1 MRGGE
6 DMELNVEPWIIDYS
20 YKLCPKKIIQEEVN
34 EEIGNIVTIVNK
46 QLNKRKSDK
55 LVAILKDKKIVQ
67 FPSNQLDVVIG
78 YNVNREQNKLSMPVY
93 DDLETLSS
101 SDSIEITCFSK
112 EYQVKGSVLLRNV
125 DKSYES
131 LKEAINYAIS
141 EILKNKAR

>member
-1 MRGGE
+1 
-6 DMELNVEPWIIDYS
+6 MELNVEPWIIDYS

-34 EEIGNIVTIVNK
+34 EEIENIVTIVNK

-55 LVAILKDKKIVQ
+55 LVVIKKEKNIAQ
-67 FPSNQLDVVIG
+67 FPSRKLDIIMG
-78 YNVNREQNKLSMPVY
+78 YHVNNEQNKLSMPVY
-93 DDLETLSS
+93 DNLETMSF

-112 EYQVKGSVLLRNV
+112 EYQVKGAVLLRNV

>member
-1 MRGGE
+1 M
-6 DMELNVEPWIIDYS
+6 DLSVEPWIIDYS
-20 YKLCPKKIIQEEVN
+20 YKLCPKKVIQEEVN
-34 EEIGNIVTIVNK
+34 DEIENIVTIVNK

-55 LVAILKDKKIVQ
+55 FASILKDKKIVR
-67 FPSNQLDVVIG
+67 FPSKQLDVIIG
-78 YNVNREQNKLSMPVY
+78 YSVNKEQNKLSMPVY
-93 DDLETLSS
+93 DNLETMSF

-125 DKSYES
+125 DKSYEY

>member
-6 DMELNVEPWIIDYS
+6 DMELNVEQWIIDYS

-34 EEIGNIVTIVNK
+34 EEIENIVTVVNK

-55 LVAILKDKKIVQ
+55 LVAILKEKKSVK
-67 FPSNQLDVVIG
+67 FPSKQLDIIIG
-78 YNVNREQNKLSMPVY
+78 YGVNKEQNKLSMPIY
-93 DDLETLSS
+93 DNLETMSF

-112 EYQVKGSVLLRNV
+112 EYQVKGSVLLRSV

-141 EILKNKAR
+141 EVLKNKTR

>member
-1 MRGGE
+1 M
-6 DMELNVEPWIIDYS
+6 DLSVEPWIIDYS

-34 EEIGNIVTIVNK
+34 DEIENIVTIVNK

-55 LVAILKDKKIVQ
+55 LASILKDKKIVR
-67 FPSNQLDVVIG
+67 FPSKQLDVIIG
-78 YNVNREQNKLSMPVY
+78 YSVNKEQNKLSMPVY
-93 DDLETLSS
+93 DNLETMSF

>member
-1 MRGGE
+1 MRGGD

-34 EEIGNIVTIVNK
+34 EEIENIVTIVNK

-55 LVAILKDKKIVQ
+55 FVSIIKDKNSVQ
-67 FPSNQLDVVIG
+67 FPSKQLDITIG
-78 YNVNREQNKLSMPVY
+78 YNVNKEQNKLSMPVY
-93 DDLETLSS
+93 DNLETMKF

-112 EYQVKGSVLLRNV
+112 EYQVKGTVLLRNV

-141 EILKNKAR
+141 EILKNKTR

>member
-1 MRGGE
+1 
-6 DMELNVEPWIIDYS
+6 MELNIEPWIIDYS
-20 YKLCPKKIIQEEVN
+20 YKLCPKKIIQQEVN
-34 EEIGNIVTIVNK
+34 EEIENIVTIVNK

-55 LVAILKDKKIVQ
+55 LVVIKKEKNIVQ
-67 FPSNQLDVVIG
+67 FPSRKLDIIMG
-78 YNVNREQNKLSMPVY
+78 YHVNNEQDKLSMPVY
-93 DDLETLSS
+93 DNLETMSF

-112 EYQVKGSVLLRNV
+112 EYQVKGEVLLRNV